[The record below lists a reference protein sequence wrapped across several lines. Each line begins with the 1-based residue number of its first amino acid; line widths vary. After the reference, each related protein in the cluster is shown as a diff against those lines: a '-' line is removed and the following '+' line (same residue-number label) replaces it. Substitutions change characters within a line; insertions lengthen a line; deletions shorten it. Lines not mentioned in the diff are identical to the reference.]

1 MQNKVAV
8 AKRDELRLGEVE
20 RERRERGKRGR
31 DREGFKGF
39 KCSFFNFNFYT
50 PPKFPPLLHPPKL
63 ATGLILRI
71 LSFVFLPP
79 AWKLLLFLMLNY
91 G

>member
-31 DREGFKGF
+31 DIEGFKGF

-50 PPKFPPLLHPPKL
+50 PLNSLHSSIPQSWL
-63 ATGLILRI
+63 QD
-71 LSFVFLPP
+71 
-79 AWKLLLFLMLNY
+79 
-91 G
+91 